1 MPSKAISDCVKSF
14 SRLSEAKAEAESGT
28 FKTAICWVKA
38 NRTIPVRKY
47 NNHKTCKFVVAVP
60 GTDGRKRKFF
70 RNKKEALFFAE
81 ALRQLRLMEIG
92 L

>member
-47 NNHKTCKFVVAVP
+47 NHSKTCIFVVTLP
-60 GTDGRKRKFF
+60 GPGRKRKFF

-81 ALRQLRLMEIG
+81 ALRQLRLREIG